1 MNAPVDVSFFARAA
15 KPITSYRKYW
25 AQRFGTAKFLPTSR
39 EEMAALGWDSCDI
52 IVVTGDAYV
61 DHPSFGMSVIGRV
74 LEAQGFRV
82 GIIAQPDWQSAEP
95 FRALG
100 KPNLFWGV
108 TSGNMDSMINRYT
121 ADRKIRSDDAYTPG
135 DVGGKRPDRA
145 AIVYSQRC
153 REAFPDVPIV
163 LGGIEGSL
171 RRIAHYDYWSDK
183 VRRSIVMD
191 SKCDLLLYG
200 NAERAIVEVA
210 HRLAAREPVQQITDV
225 RGTAFVRRET
235 PEGWFELDST
245 EVDQPGRVD
254 AHLNPYLMVSEQ
266 AKAQGQ
272 TCAREDEA
280 NAVAAD
286 ANARA
291 GQGAAQAG
299 STERFDAAQSVQAE
313 PVEARAGAST
323 CSART
328 VVGAP
333 TGDAAPATSAAQAT
347 HAVAQPIH
355 FIVNPAVRLKAPAR
369 EKTVIRLP
377 SYEQVKADPILYA
390 HANRV
395 LHLETNPGNARALV
409 QAHGEGTTAR
419 DVWINP
425 PPIPLTTAE
434 MDYVFDLP
442 YARSPHPR
450 YADEQGRHDGATKI
464 PAWEMIRFS
473 VNIMRGCFGGC
484 TFCSITEHE
493 GRIIQS
499 RSEDSIIREV
509 EDIRDKVEGFTGV
522 ISDLGGPTA
531 NMYRLG
537 CRSPEIEAACRK
549 PSCVYP
555 GICPNLTTDHG
566 PLIQIYRR
574 ARALRGIKKILIG
587 SGLRYDLAVKSPE
600 YVKELVQHH
609 VGGYLK
615 IAPEHTEEGPLS
627 KMMKPGIGS
636 YDRFKS
642 MFEKY
647 SAEAGKKQYL
657 IPYFIAAH
665 PGTRDE
671 DMMNLAL
678 WLKKNGFRADQ
689 VQTFYPSPMATATAM
704 YHSGRNTL
712 TKVRRTMRDEGEES
726 VDIVRGEK
734 RRRLHKAFLR
744 YHDPNNWPLLR
755 EALKAMGR
763 ADLIGN
769 GKHHLIPTFQPATDG
784 GYQSARRKNSTP
796 APSASVPSS
805 ARRVGAA
812 PRPGTVLTQHTGL
825 PPRETGNR
833 PMAGKGAGKPGAPRS
848 PAGALGGRAAR
859 RPR

>member
-1 MNAPVDVSFFARAA
+1 MNAFTDVSFFPRDA
-15 KPITSYRKYW
+15 KPLTSYRKYW
-25 AQRFGTAKFLPTSR
+25 AQRFGTAPFLPMSR
-39 EEMAALGWDSCDI
+39 AEMTQLGWDSCDI
-52 IVVTGDAYV
+52 IIVTGDAYV
-61 DHPSFGMSVIGRV
+61 DHPSFGMSVIGRM
-74 LEAQGFRV
+74 LENQGFRV
-82 GIIAQPDWQSAEP
+82 GIISLPDWTSADAFKE
-95 FRALG
+95 LG

-153 REAFPDVPIV
+153 REAFPDTPIV

-183 VRRSIVMD
+183 VRRSIVVD

-200 NAERAIVEVA
+200 NAERAIVEIA

-235 PEGWFELDST
+235 PEGWFEIDST
-245 EVDQPGRVD
+245 SVDTPGHVE
-254 AHLNPYLMVSEQ
+254 AHINPYLMISDQAREQ
-266 AKAQGQ
+266 GA
-272 TCAREDEA
+272 TCAREEEA
-280 NAVAAD
+280 KAVADGENQKVQTLKFVPNA
-286 ANARA
+286 ANSSTASIA
-291 GQGAAQAG
+291 GRPAPTEKPVDVVAG
-299 STERFDAAQSVQAE
+299 RPAPTEN
-313 PVEARAGAST
+313 PVNVGASLLAINT
-323 CSART
+323 
-328 VVGAP
+328 GASLLR
-333 TGDAAPATSAAQAT
+333 GKGT
-347 HAVAQPIH
+347 HKVP
-355 FIVNPAVRLKAPAR
+355 PRDKS
-369 EKTVIRLP
+369 VIRLP
-377 SYEQVKADPILYA
+377 SYEQVKSDPVLYA

-395 LHLETNPGNARALV
+395 LHLETNPGNARCLV
-409 QAHGEGTTAR
+409 QAHGEGHTAR
-419 DVWINP
+419 DVWITP

-434 MDYVFDLP
+434 MDHVFDLP

-450 YADEQGRHDGATKI
+450 YADENGSHDHATKI

-499 RSEDSIIREV
+499 RSEESVIREV
-509 EDIRDKVEGFTGV
+509 EDIRDKVKGFTGV

-537 CRSPEIEAACRK
+537 CRSPEIESACRK
-549 PSCVYP
+549 PSCVFP
-555 GICPNLTTDHG
+555 GICQNLTTDHG
-566 PLIQIYRR
+566 PLINMYRR
-574 ARALRGIKKILIG
+574 ARNLKGIKKILIG
-587 SGLRYDLAVKSPE
+587 SGLRYDLAVQSPE

-615 IAPEHTEEGPLS
+615 IAPEHTEGGPLS
-627 KMMKPGIGS
+627 KMMKPGIGT

-642 MFEKY
+642 MFDKY
-647 SAEAGKKQYL
+647 SEEAGKKQFL

-665 PGTRDE
+665 PGTSDE
-671 DMMNLAL
+671 DMMNLAV

-704 YHSGRNTL
+704 YHSTRNPLRKITRDSE
-712 TKVRRTMRDEGEES
+712 KVDVVKG
-726 VDIVRGEK
+726 DK

-744 YHDPNNWPLLR
+744 YHDSNNWPLLR

-763 ADLIGN
+763 SDLIGN
-769 GKHHLIPTFQPATDG
+769 GKHHLIPNWQPLAEDG
-784 GYQSARRKNSTP
+784 YKSARRKNSTGAGEKSSVSLST
-796 APSASVPSS
+796 APKRLGQPKK
-805 ARRVGAA
+805 GQL
-812 PRPGTVLTQHTGL
+812 LTQNTGL
-825 PPRETGNR
+825 PPR
-833 PMAGKGAGKPGAPRS
+833 KKS
-848 PAGALGGRAAR
+848 
-859 RPR
+859 